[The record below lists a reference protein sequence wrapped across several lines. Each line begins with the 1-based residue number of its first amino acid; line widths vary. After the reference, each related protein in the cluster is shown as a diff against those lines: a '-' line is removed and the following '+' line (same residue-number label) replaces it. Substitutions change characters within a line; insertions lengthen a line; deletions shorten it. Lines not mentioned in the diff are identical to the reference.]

1 MPAEKSQANNASS
14 PLGEGLRLR
23 PKPADALEKTRD
35 LYFDAPLTHC

>member
-1 MPAEKSQANNASS
+1 MPAEKSQANNACG

-23 PKPADALEKTRD
+23 PTPTDALEKNRD